1 MKRVVSVISSSRISR
16 GRNSNGKIR
25 NRAIFFPN
33 AKEFEWRFSK
43 LALIKTSIASLI
55 SADCRHI
62 CNQNNHRI
70 DAADANAGTNATRF
84 WAIPAAALA
93 KADVKSWG
101 P

>member
-1 MKRVVSVISSSRISR
+1 MVGIQT
-16 GRNSNGKIR
+16 GKFVTVR
-25 NRAIFFPN
+25 FFFPN
-33 AKEFEWRFSK
+33 AKEFEWRFLK

-84 WAIPAAALA
+84 RAIPAAAVA